1 MAFAL
6 GIGKTFLAGSA
17 AVGTAGAAGAAGAW
31 LGSSSPSQ
39 ENPITSVS
47 APKQDGQPKVGKCVI
62 FEISDPAPTSNT
74 VISKLEQKG
83 EEDAFL
89 SGVGG
94 TGTEKFVKDVKDAC
108 SKRSNPPD
116 DKKVYVALKNG
127 SWNYSVSYQKEWTLA
142 GR

>member
-6 GIGKTFLAGSA
+6 GVGKTFLAGSA
-17 AVGTAGAAGAAGAW
+17 AVGTAGAAGVW

-47 APKQDGQPKVGKCVI
+47 APKQDEQPKVGKCVI
-62 FEISDPAPTSNT
+62 FEISDPATTSNT

-89 SGVGG
+89 SVAEG
-94 TGTEKFVKDVKDAC
+94 TKTDQFIKDVKSAC
-108 SKRSNPPD
+108 SSRNPSD